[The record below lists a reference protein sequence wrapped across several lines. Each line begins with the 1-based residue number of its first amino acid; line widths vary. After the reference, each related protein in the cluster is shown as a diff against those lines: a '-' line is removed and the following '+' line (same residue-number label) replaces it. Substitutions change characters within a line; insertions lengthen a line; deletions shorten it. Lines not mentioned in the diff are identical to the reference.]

1 MGKHRTSASLGNL
14 NQYTS
19 PASSEPMPEP
29 ENIYTKVESL
39 ERRVSTLEG
48 LLNDVMH
55 QIDKPVKNQSFGNG
69 GLPSK
74 AKPHKKAKPAHKP
87 TPNEPPS
94 KGKGNSPEQQVAKQ
108 EAAEKEAAKQERA
121 EKEAAE
127 KEAMEA
133 RARACE
139 QLVLDFLADG
149 KTVSFREFFQEM
161 PDHEFSKKLTKRVLN
176 HLSESGKVKRTRQ
189 EIEGETV
196 AYFSIAKQ

>member
-74 AKPHKKAKPAHKP
+74 AKPHKKTKPAHKP

-94 KGKGNSPEQQVAKQ
+94 KGKGNSPEQ
-108 EAAEKEAAKQERA
+108 EALRN
-121 EKEAAE
+121 
-127 KEAMEA
+127 
-133 RARACE
+133 ACE
-139 QLVLDFLADG
+139 QQVLDFLADG
-149 KTVSFREFFQEM
+149 KVIDRREVHDQM
-161 PDHEFSKKLTKRVLN
+161 PDHEYSKGLMRRAL
-176 HLSESGKVKRTRQ
+176 HALAEAGKVKITKT
-189 EIEGETV
+189 EDMSV
-196 AYFSIAKQ
+196 SYVSIAKQCGYEVRQ